1 MTRLM
6 QSNRKLVDMSSP
18 KPSVLIVEDEPAQ
31 REMLAYNLES
41 EGYDVSMA
49 ENGEEALLMVREA
62 IPDLIVLDWML
73 PNVSG
78 IEICRQIK
86 VRSETKAVPII
97 MLSARSEEVDR
108 VRGLETGADDYV
120 VKPYSVIELM
130 ARVRSQLR
138 RTRPSTVGERLEFED
153 ITLNSESHRVFR
165 GGENLKL
172 GPTEFRLLATFM
184 EKPGRVWSREQL
196 LDRVWGRD
204 IYVDTRT
211 VDVHIGRLRKAL
223 CQYGGNDPVRT
234 VRGAGYS
241 LG

>member
-1 MTRLM
+1 MANAEQPTV
-6 QSNRKLVDMSSP
+6 LV
-18 KPSVLIVEDEPAQ
+18 VEDESAQ
-31 REMLAYNLES
+31 REVLSYNLS
-41 EGYDVSMA
+41 AEGFRVVQAD
-49 ENGEEALLMVREA
+49 NGDDALILVREEN
-62 IPDLIVLDWML
+62 PDIVVLDWML
-73 PNVSG
+73 PTTSG
-78 IEICRQIK
+78 IEVCRQIK
-86 VRSETKAVPII
+86 THPDSRGIPII
-97 MLSARSEEVDR
+97 MLSARTEEVDR

-120 VKPYSVIELM
+120 VKPYSVLELM
-130 ARVRSQLR
+130 ARVRAQLR
-138 RTRPSTVGERLEFED
+138 RVRPATVGQTLSFED
-153 ITLNSESHRVFR
+153 IVLDAESHRVFR
-165 GGENLKL
+165 GEQPLKL

-223 CQYGGNDPVRT
+223 CQHGGEDPVRT